1 MGKVEKENGI
11 ENKTRGATAMLQKLK
26 LADTISA
33 GWCAISEL
41 LNINARSGIN
51 FEVYR
56 CRNMET
62 CRT

>member
-11 ENKTRGATAMLQKLK
+11 ENKTRGAMLQKLK

-51 FEVYR
+51 LEVYR
-56 CRNMET
+56 CRNV
-62 CRT
+62 